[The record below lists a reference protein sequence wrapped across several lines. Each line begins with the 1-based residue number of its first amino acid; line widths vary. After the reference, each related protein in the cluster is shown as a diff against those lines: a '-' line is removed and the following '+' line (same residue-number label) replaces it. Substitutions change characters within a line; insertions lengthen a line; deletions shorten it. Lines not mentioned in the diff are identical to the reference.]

1 MGVKSNIMGDD
12 FLREMLAD
20 DRAYKADKLV
30 ERWSKMPE
38 IGEGLV
44 DLPTNKARNTAI
56 LLENQARSMAKMTEA
71 QLSTNFQGYSP
82 ENVLRVVRF
91 AYPQSVRGDIFTEFA
106 MTSVKD
112 SIKYIRPVYTNSQ
125 TGEPID
131 RASDGEFKTNGANEF
146 MDDNYRKAM
155 YESFESRY
163 ATELE
168 NATVADGDR
177 KSVV

>member
-71 QLSTNFQGYSP
+71 HSLLTSRATLLRTSSELLDLLILSLS
-82 ENVLRVVRF
+82 EVI
-91 AYPQSVRGDIFTEFA
+91 S
-106 MTSVKD
+106 
-112 SIKYIRPVYTNSQ
+112 SQ
-125 TGEPID
+125 NLP
-131 RASDGEFKTNGANEF
+131 
-146 MDDNYRKAM
+146 
-155 YESFESRY
+155 
-163 ATELE
+163 
-168 NATVADGDR
+168 
-177 KSVV
+177 

>member
-1 MGVKSNIMGDD
+1 MGNIYPSTSSFSFGIYHITKGIKTMGVKSNIMGDD

-91 AYPQSVRGDIFTEFA
+91 AYPQSVRGDI
-106 MTSVKD
+106 
-112 SIKYIRPVYTNSQ
+112 N
-125 TGEPID
+125 
-131 RASDGEFKTNGANEF
+131 
-146 MDDNYRKAM
+146 
-155 YESFESRY
+155 
-163 ATELE
+163 
-168 NATVADGDR
+168 
-177 KSVV
+177 

>member
-91 AYPQSVRGDIFTEFA
+91 AYPQSVRGD
-106 MTSVKD
+106 S
-112 SIKYIRPVYTNSQ
+112 N
-125 TGEPID
+125 
-131 RASDGEFKTNGANEF
+131 
-146 MDDNYRKAM
+146 
-155 YESFESRY
+155 
-163 ATELE
+163 
-168 NATVADGDR
+168 
-177 KSVV
+177 

>member
-1 MGVKSNIMGDD
+1 
-12 FLREMLAD
+12 
-20 DRAYKADKLV
+20 
-30 ERWSKMPE
+30 
-38 IGEGLV
+38 
-44 DLPTNKARNTAI
+44 
-56 LLENQARSMAKMTEA
+56 
-71 QLSTNFQGYSP
+71 
-82 ENVLRVVRF
+82 
-91 AYPQSVRGDIFTEFA
+91 

-168 NATVADGDR
+168 NATVAAGG
-177 KSVV
+177 